1 MKPEKLFIFNFD
13 TGDVIDV
20 LFNPTEYTVE
30 ESNSWEEQAR
40 ERQKPE
46 LQFTSQS
53 LKKVSME
60 LFFDTYEQKIDVRT
74 HTNKIARLLVVS
86 EDDGDGARPPI
97 VELNWGPA
105 DPDTTNGIFPFVC
118 VLDSVSQKFTLFSD
132 AGMPVRATLS
142 VAFTEYTLPIEEA
155 KRKPRRGSFPA
166 RTHTVTAGE
175 TLDRIAAALWKAP
188 HLWRRIAEA
197 NDIDNP
203 RLLQSGQ
210 VLVVPAIE

>member
-1 MKPEKLFIFNFD
+1 MKPEKLFIFNLD

-74 HTNKIARLLVVS
+74 HTNKIARLLS
-86 EDDGDGARPPI
+86 NSIGDRLIRMRPM
-97 VELNWGPA
+97 GF
-105 DPDTTNGIFPFVC
+105 FPSSASSIA
-118 VLDSVSQKFTLFSD
+118 SVRSS
-132 AGMPVRATLS
+132 R
-142 VAFTEYTLPIEEA
+142 
-155 KRKPRRGSFPA
+155 SFP
-166 RTHTVTAGE
+166 
-175 TLDRIAAALWKAP
+175 TLACLYGLR
-188 HLWRRIAEA
+188 
-197 NDIDNP
+197 
-203 RLLQSGQ
+203 
-210 VLVVPAIE
+210 